1 VDSAVVAKADTPSAT
16 GNAFTLVCALKVE
29 ERAARKA
36 GAKTALVGLGAGL
49 PIPEGRLVSFGFAG
63 GLGERLCPGTLVT
76 ATKVV
81 DPSGR
86 TLWAGPALEV
96 VGAEPAV
103 VVASDGVS
111 NEPHARRAL
120 AEQSGAAVVD
130 MESGVLASTGRL
142 AGVVRA
148 ISDSGDQPVGRL
160 VCAGKADGGT
170 DWKVVATA
178 FATEPVRSFRTA
190 RAASK
195 ATAALRRAASAL
207 AEGARS

>member
-1 VDSAVVAKADTPSAT
+1 VDAAVIAKNAEAFSAK
-16 GNAFTLVCALKVE
+16 GNALTLVCALKIE
-29 ERAARKA
+29 ERAARKS

-49 PIPEGRLVSFGFAG
+49 PLPEGQLVSFGFAG
-63 GLGERLCPGTLVT
+63 GLGDALRPGTLVT

-86 TLWAGPALEV
+86 TLWDGPALKV
-96 VGAEPAV
+96 AGAEPAV
-103 VVASDGVS
+103 VCASDGVA
-111 NEPHARRAL
+111 NDPEGRRAL
-120 AEQSGAAVVD
+120 AERTGAAVVD

-148 ISDSGDQPVGRL
+148 ISDVGDQPVGRL

-178 FATEPVRSFRTA
+178 FVMEPVRSIRTA
-190 RAASK
+190 RDARKAA
-195 ATAALRRAASAL
+195 AALTRAAEELS
-207 AEGARS
+207 

>member
-1 VDSAVVAKADTPSAT
+1 MDAAVIAKNADAFSAK
-16 GNAFTLVCALKVE
+16 GNALTLVCALKVE

-36 GAKTALVGLGAGL
+36 GARTALVGLGAGL
-49 PIPEGRLVSFGFAG
+49 PLPEGDLVSFGFAG
-63 GLGERLCPGTLVT
+63 GLRDTLRPGTLVT
-76 ATKVV
+76 ATRVV

-86 TLWAGPALEV
+86 TLWDGPALEV
-96 VGAEPAV
+96 AGAEPAV
-103 VVASDGVS
+103 LVASDVVA
-111 NEPHARRAL
+111 NEPEARRAL

-160 VCAGKADGGT
+160 VCAGYADGGT

-178 FATEPVRSFRTA
+178 LVTEPVRSIRTA
-190 RAASK
+190 RDAREAA
-195 ATAALRRAASAL
+195 AALTRAAGELS
-207 AEGARS
+207 

>member
-1 VDSAVVAKADTPSAT
+1 MDSAVVAKADTPSAT

-29 ERAARKA
+29 ERAARKT

-49 PIPEGRLVSFGFAG
+49 PLPEGRLVSFGFAG
-63 GLGERLCPGTLVT
+63 GLEPTLRPGSLVT
-76 ATKVV
+76 AAKVV

-86 TLWAGPALEV
+86 TLWEGPALEIQ
-96 VGAEPAV
+96 GARRV
-103 VVASDGVS
+103 VVCASKGVA
-111 NEPHARRAL
+111 NEPEARREL

-178 FATEPVRSFRTA
+178 FVTEPVRSVKTA
-190 RAASK
+190 RDARR
-195 ATAALRRAASAL
+195 ATAALTRAAGELS
-207 AEGARS
+207 

>member
-1 VDSAVVAKADTPSAT
+1 VDSPVILA
-16 GNAFTLVCALKVE
+16 CALKVE
-29 ERAARKA
+29 EKAARKA
-36 GAKTALVGLGAGL
+36 GARTALVGLGAGL
-49 PIPEGRLVSFGFAG
+49 PLPEGQLVSFGFAG
-63 GLGERLCPGTLVT
+63 GLGNTLRPGTLVT

-86 TLWAGPALEV
+86 MLWDGPALEV
-96 VGAEPAV
+96 AGAEPAV
-103 VVASDGVS
+103 VVASDGIA
-111 NEPHARRAL
+111 NEPEARRTL

-170 DWKVVATA
+170 DWMVVAAA
-178 FATEPVRSFRTA
+178 FATEPVKSFRTA
-190 RAASK
+190 RDASK

-207 AEGARS
+207 AAGARL